1 MSTAVLLLR
10 FGIATV
16 VVMAMLAILAKW
28 MRRGRIGGPRADLEV
43 VARRPLGRSSSV
55 AIVRAGTATV
65 LVGVTD
71 GQISMLLDH
80 VDIDDGGAPVR
91 TSARQPSPDRGTASA
106 TPERIAAAVPVLTAP
121 RTAPVTGTSP
131 DSSWTA
137 ALHGLRER
145 TVRRG

>member
-1 MSTAVLLLR
+1 MSTTVLLLR
-10 FGIATV
+10 FVVATV
-16 VVMAMLAILAKW
+16 VVTAMLGVLAKW
-28 MRRGRIGGPRADLEV
+28 MRRGRAAGPRSELEV

-55 AIVRAGTATV
+55 AIVRAGSSTV

-71 GQISMLLDH
+71 GQVSMLLDH
-80 VDIDDGGAPVR
+80 VEIDEGGPARAAGMPRPHGTRSPAADRAGSSVR
-91 TSARQPSPDRGTASA
+91 A
-106 TPERIAAAVPVLTAP
+106 LTAP
-121 RTAPVTGTSP
+121 RTAPPTGSNP